1 MGPVI
6 QFEEV
11 FHTSI
16 RKSVSLK
23 LLTANTFHL
32 MGRFVINLYPYI
44 YYVALTVTNV
54 NIYLFIYLM
63 ELLSSSKCQYK

>member
-44 YYVALTVTNV
+44 LCSTYCHQCSY
-54 NIYLFIYLM
+54 IPFYLLNGIVI
-63 ELLSSSKCQYK
+63 ELKMSV